1 MLNRC
6 VELYKGKGMKRTVL
20 FGFTIIMI
28 IICVFM
34 LTSCS
39 TYRIDN
45 EEQAVKT
52 YTCAKNNMFGFEK
65 AVVFEDGV
73 VAVFDKRISD
83 GSEYGNMLYD
93 QDRVKLPA
101 SANYTNL
108 SSSKISVS
116 KIEEKSGK
124 YFVTMKFEYDE
135 DNKFDPNESIDIIGF
150 NVLGRQITFNDGDI
164 KLYYS
169 IAGGECFDDY
179 WQEYS
184 DSTGKWGEIQHETV
198 EWPLW

>member
-1 MLNRC
+1 
-6 VELYKGKGMKRTVL
+6 
-20 FGFTIIMI
+20 
-28 IICVFM
+28 
-34 LTSCS
+34 
-39 TYRIDN
+39 
-45 EEQAVKT
+45 
-52 YTCAKNNMFGFEK
+52 MFGFEK

-83 GSEYGNMLYD
+83 GSEYGNMSYD
-93 QDRVKLPA
+93 QDREKFPA
-101 SANYTNL
+101 DANCSNL
-108 SSSKISVS
+108 SRYKISESRV
-116 KIEEKSGK
+116 EEKNGK
-124 YFVTMKFEYDE
+124 YVVTMKFEYDE
-135 DNKFDPNESIDIIGF
+135 ANKFDPNEDIEVIGF
-150 NVLGRQITFNDGDI
+150 NVLGREVTFNDGDI